1 MMSSLPNYTALVTLL
16 AIALYFSTGLMVARA
31 RRKFGVIVPATSG
44 HADFER
50 VFRVQ
55 QNMLEWM
62 PIFLPSLWL
71 FAFIIGDVWAAVAGL
86 VWIVGRLVYVVGY
99 SDASEKRHT
108 GFFIQMFACAVLWL
122 GALAGIVLRLMHG
135 G

>member
-1 MMSSLPNYTALVTLL
+1 MPHYTALVTLL
-16 AIALYFSTGLMVARA
+16 AIALYFWTGLAVANA
-31 RRKFGVIVPATSG
+31 RQKFGVAVPATTG

-62 PIFLPSLWL
+62 PIFLPLLWL
-71 FAFIIGDVWAAVAGL
+71 FAFYVSDWGAALLGL
-86 VWIVGRLVYVVGY
+86 VWVVGRGFFILGY
-99 SDASEKRHT
+99 SQAAEKRHM
-108 GFFIQMFACAVLWL
+108 GFFIQL
-122 GALAGIVLRLMHG
+122 GASGALLIGALVGIVLRLMHG

>member
-1 MMSSLPNYTALVTLL
+1 MLSSLPSYTALVTLL
-16 AIALYFSTGLMVARA
+16 AVALYFSTGIMVARA
-31 RRKFGVIVPATSG
+31 RRAFGVDVPATSG

-55 QNMLEWM
+55 QNTLEWM

-71 FAFIIGDVWAAVAGL
+71 FAVTIGDVWAAAGGL
-86 VWIVGRLVYVVGY
+86 VWIVGRLVYIVGY
-99 SDASEKRHT
+99 SDASERRHA
-108 GFFIQMFACAVLWL
+108 GFFIQMAACAVLWI
-122 GALAGIVLRLMHG
+122 GALAGIVLRIMYG